1 MIGSESCE
9 EVLYQRR
16 IFQIRRQMGPTLI
29 KLRIDVDYPYPSRT
43 EVHLHGSRDRSRQNS
58 LWWLKR

>member
-9 EVLYQRR
+9 EVLYQRG

-29 KLRIDVDYPYPSRT
+29 KLRIDVDYPYPSRI
-43 EVHLHGSRDRSRQNS
+43 RSFIYTIPGIEAGRI
-58 LWWLKR
+58 LCGG